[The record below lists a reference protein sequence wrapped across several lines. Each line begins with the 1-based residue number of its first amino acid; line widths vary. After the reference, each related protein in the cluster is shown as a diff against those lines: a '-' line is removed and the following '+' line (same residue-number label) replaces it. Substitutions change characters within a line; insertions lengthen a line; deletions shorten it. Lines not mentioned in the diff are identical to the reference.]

1 MAKPII
7 TVDLRDLHRLQA
19 TVAGIASDK
28 EVLRDV
34 AKGLAVASE
43 VQTDRRFDRR
53 QSPDGRPWA
62 ERQRPTANPILEK
75 SGDLRRS
82 VKGEGTADEVKLSSR
97 LPHSAVH
104 QFSRTRREYLG
115 WGGADLAELGE
126 IAEDRLSDFVGET
139 LGGGETL

>member
-7 TVDLRDLHRLQA
+7 AVDLRDLHRLQA

-28 EVLRDV
+28 AVLRDV

-53 QSPDGRPWA
+53 QAPDGRPWA
-62 ERQRPTANPILEK
+62 KRDKPAPHPILEK

-82 VKGEGTADEVKLSSR
+82 VKGGRHRRRGGAEIRLALLGGAPILQAPPALSR
-97 LPHSAVH
+97 LG
-104 QFSRTRREYLG
+104 RRRPG
-115 WGGADLAELGE
+115 RARRA
-126 IAEDRLSDFVGET
+126 R
-139 LGGGETL
+139 

>member
-19 TVAGIASDK
+19 TVDGIASDI

-53 QSPDGRPWA
+53 QSPDGRKWA
-62 ERQRPTANPILEK
+62 ERQLPTANPILEK

-82 VKGEGTADEVKLSSR
+82 VKGEGTADAVVLSS
-97 LPHSAVH
+97 
-104 QFSRTRREYLG
+104 
-115 WGGADLAELGE
+115 
-126 IAEDRLSDFVGET
+126 
-139 LGGGETL
+139 

>member
-53 QSPDGRPWA
+53 QSPDGRKWA

-82 VKGEGTADEVKLSSR
+82 VKGDSTADAVVLSSK
-97 LPHSAVH
+97 LPYSAVH

-115 WGGADLAELGE
+115 WGGADLAELGGL
-126 IAEDRLSDFVGET
+126 AEDRLASFVGGSFAGET
-139 LGGGETL
+139 L

>member
-7 TVDLRDLHRLQA
+7 TVDLSDLHRLRA
-19 TVAGIASDK
+19 KVAGIASDK

-53 QSPDGRPWA
+53 QSPDGRKWA

-104 QFSRTRREYLG
+104 QFGRTRREYLG
-115 WGGADLAELGE
+115 WSGDDLTELGGL
-126 IAEDRLSDFVGET
+126 AEDRLASFVGGSFAGET
-139 LGGGETL
+139 L